1 MGQTAKPSWR
11 TLVAGLMSFALAAA
25 LSACGGA
32 AGRGSAGTTTPAD
45 RTSATT
51 SPTDPTTTAT
61 TSVKQS
67 SLPIYW
73 IGESRRSF
81 ALYREFR
88 EVPDTGGPIA
98 SAVSAMTRLKPLD
111 PDYTNPWRPAARV
124 TALKT
129 GGAIT
134 VDLSPDAFA
143 NTQVG
148 SEVADR
154 AVQQL
159 VYTAT
164 AAAQQAG
171 TPAGSVKITVDGK
184 AFDAWGV
191 VKLGEPTKRAPMA
204 TVQAHTWVTSPQE
217 GGVLPAGTV
226 TFKGFG
232 TSFEANFLWQVR
244 KDSGG
249 VVAKGFT
256 MGGGG
261 GTFGEFT
268 FTAKLTAGTY
278 SVEVS
283 GDDASGGAE
292 GPGAAVDNKTF
303 TVR

>member
-1 MGQTAKPSWR
+1 
-11 TLVAGLMSFALAAA
+11 
-25 LSACGGA
+25 
-32 AGRGSAGTTTPAD
+32 
-45 RTSATT
+45 
-51 SPTDPTTTAT
+51 
-61 TSVKQS
+61 VKQS
-67 SLPIYW
+67 SLPVYW

-88 EVPDTGGPIA
+88 EVADTGGPIA

-124 TALKT
+124 TASQN
-129 GGAIT
+129 GDAIT

-171 TPAGSVKITVDGK
+171 APAGSVKITVDGK

-191 VKLGEPTKRAPMA
+191 VQLGEPMKRAPIA
-204 TVQAHTWVTSPQE
+204 TVQAHIWVTSPQE

-226 TFKGFG
+226 VFKGFG
-232 TSFEANFLWQVR
+232 TSFENNFLWQIR

-256 MGGGG
+256 NGDGSQGW
-261 GTFGEFT
+261 FGEFT
-268 FTAKLTAGTY
+268 FTAQLTPGTY

-283 GDDASGGAE
+283 DDDASGGAE
-292 GPGAAVDNKTF
+292 GPGTATDDKTF